1 MSFINNRVVL
11 GPNEDKL
18 LQVSDHP
25 LIFKATKEDTN
36 GAYSLFEANLVR
48 GAARANISMR
58 MKTNLFIS

>member
-25 LIFKATKEDTN
+25 LFFKATKEDTN

-48 GAARANISMR
+48 GGRAKLSMR